1 MRIHRGHI
9 AQHKHD
15 QLLREYLK
23 QHLNEL
29 IQQKEL
35 IIDGKV
41 KTQIATLDL
50 PTLKYGE
57 DTPVLARGTGRG
69 GKGGGGGSGQ
79 VGDDEI
85 QVLAGMLGG
94 DHHGR
99 EVKVELDFDEF
110 VRLAQ
115 EVLLQEIQLP
125 VFHEQ
130 SRSGEVYTD
139 DHSDLDDL
147 DRNGLRLY
155 TNIEV
160 TMSELL
166 LKDCVA

>member
-57 DTPVLARGTGRG
+57 DAPVLARGTGRG
-69 GKGGGGGSGQ
+69 GKGGAGGSGQ
-79 VGDDEI
+79 TGGEEI
-85 QVLAGMLGG
+85 QGLGG
-94 DHHGR
+94 LPGGAHPGR
-99 EVKVELDFDEF
+99 ESKVELGFDE
-110 VRLAQ
+110 VGRLAQ
-115 EVLLQEIQLP
+115 EVPLPEIELP
-125 VFHEQ
+125 GVRE
-130 SRSGEVYTD
+130 RSG
-139 DHSDLDDL
+139 
-147 DRNGLRLY
+147 RG
-155 TNIEV
+155 
-160 TMSELL
+160 
-166 LKDCVA
+166 

>member
-1 MRIHRGHI
+1 MRPLAVLGDRPELLMRIHRGRI

-23 QHLNEL
+23 QHLNDL

-57 DTPVLARGTGRG
+57 DSPVLARGTGRG
-69 GKGGGGGSGQ
+69 GKGGGGAGQ
-79 VGDDEI
+79 AGDEEI
-85 QVLAGMLGG
+85 QVVGGMLGG

-115 EVLLQEIQLP
+115 EVLLEEIQLP
-125 VFHEQ
+125 VFHEP
-130 SRSGEVYTD
+130 SR
-139 DHSDLDDL
+139 
-147 DRNGLRLY
+147 
-155 TNIEV
+155 
-160 TMSELL
+160 
-166 LKDCVA
+166 

>member
-23 QHLNEL
+23 QHLSEL

-57 DTPVLARGTGRG
+57 DAPVLARGTGRG
-69 GKGGGGGSGQ
+69 GKGGAGGGGHGCRGERQ
-79 VGDDEI
+79 GGGGRVRWGAAR
-85 QVLAGMLGG
+85 AG
-94 DHHGR
+94 R
-99 EVKVELDFDEF
+99 
-110 VRLAQ
+110 
-115 EVLLQEIQLP
+115 
-125 VFHEQ
+125 
-130 SRSGEVYTD
+130 
-139 DHSDLDDL
+139 
-147 DRNGLRLY
+147 
-155 TNIEV
+155 
-160 TMSELL
+160 
-166 LKDCVA
+166 

>member
-57 DTPVLARGTGRG
+57 DAPVLARGTGRG
-69 GKGGGGGSGQ
+69 GKGGAGGAGPTRGGEGPGAGGQ
-79 VGDDEI
+79 RRGGHTGPAMQGGLEFWAVVEVGQGVVD
-85 QVLAGMLGG
+85 
-94 DHHGR
+94 
-99 EVKVELDFDEF
+99 
-110 VRLAQ
+110 
-115 EVLLQEIQLP
+115 
-125 VFHEQ
+125 
-130 SRSGEVYTD
+130 S
-139 DHSDLDDL
+139 
-147 DRNGLRLY
+147 
-155 TNIEV
+155 
-160 TMSELL
+160 
-166 LKDCVA
+166 

>member
-69 GKGGGGGSGQ
+69 GKGGAGGSRQIG
-79 VGDDEI
+79 GEEI
-85 QVLAGMLGG
+85 QVGGGGLGGG
-94 DHHGR
+94 DHRPQSKGEFEFWEVVPPAAGR
-99 EVKVELDFDEF
+99 
-110 VRLAQ
+110 
-115 EVLLQEIQLP
+115 VL
-125 VFHEQ
+125 
-130 SRSGEVYTD
+130 RG
-139 DHSDLDDL
+139 
-147 DRNGLRLY
+147 
-155 TNIEV
+155 
-160 TMSELL
+160 
-166 LKDCVA
+166 

>member
-1 MRIHRGHI
+1 MSSESRITNHESRITMRIHRGHI

-57 DTPVLARGTGRG
+57 DAPVLARGTGRG
-69 GKGGGGGSGQ
+69 GKGGAGGSARNGAEGDPV
-79 VGDDEI
+79 VG
-85 QVLAGMLGG
+85 G
-94 DHHGR
+94 
-99 EVKVELDFDEF
+99 
-110 VRLAQ
+110 RLA
-115 EVLLQEIQLP
+115 
-125 VFHEQ
+125 
-130 SRSGEVYTD
+130 
-139 DHSDLDDL
+139 
-147 DRNGLRLY
+147 
-155 TNIEV
+155 
-160 TMSELL
+160 
-166 LKDCVA
+166 A

>member
-50 PTLKYGE
+50 PTLKFAE
-57 DTPVLARGTGRG
+57 ETQFLAQGA
-69 GKGGGGGSGQ
+69 GSGAGGAGAGGQ
-79 VGDDEI
+79 GAGDERI
-85 QVLAGMLGG
+85 QAMGGLSGG
-94 DHHGR
+94 DHYG
-99 EVKVELDFDEF
+99 KELW
-110 VRLAQ
+110 V
-115 EVLLQEIQLP
+115 
-125 VFHEQ
+125 
-130 SRSGEVYTD
+130 
-139 DHSDLDDL
+139 
-147 DRNGLRLY
+147 GLGVGAY
-155 TNIEV
+155 
-160 TMSELL
+160 
-166 LKDCVA
+166 

>member
-57 DTPVLARGTGRG
+57 DAPVLARGTGRG
-69 GKGGGGGSGQ
+69 GKGGAGGSGQ
-79 VGDDEI
+79 TGGEEI
-85 QVLAGMLGG
+85 QGLGG
-94 DHHGR
+94 LLGGGPPRR
-99 EVKVELDFDEF
+99 ESQGGMGFCEVVCFW
-110 VRLAQ
+110 Q
-115 EVLLQEIQLP
+115 EKLLP
-125 VFHEQ
+125 
-130 SRSGEVYTD
+130 G
-139 DHSDLDDL
+139 
-147 DRNGLRLY
+147 
-155 TNIEV
+155 IERPGV
-160 TMSELL
+160 
-166 LKDCVA
+166 

>member
-1 MRIHRGHI
+1 MDQKPGMRIHRGHI

-79 VGDDEI
+79 AGDDEI

-115 EVLLQEIQLP
+115 EVLLQ
-125 VFHEQ
+125 VNCSSEQ
-130 SRSGEVYTD
+130 SM
-139 DHSDLDDL
+139 HF
-147 DRNGLRLY
+147 
-155 TNIEV
+155 
-160 TMSELL
+160 
-166 LKDCVA
+166 